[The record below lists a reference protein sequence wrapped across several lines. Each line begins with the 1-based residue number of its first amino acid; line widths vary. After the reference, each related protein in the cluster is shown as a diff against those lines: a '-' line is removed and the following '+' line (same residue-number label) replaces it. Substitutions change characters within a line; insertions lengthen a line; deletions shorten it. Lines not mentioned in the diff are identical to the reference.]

1 MRKSLSIF
9 KHKKGLF
16 IPVDSLLLII
26 LTGIV
31 FLFSYLEQTGNFDFG
46 YWLTFFL
53 SIWLIYFIGYLISRF
68 FLYELEHGEYDGKLL
83 LKESSISINKIEYDL
98 EEIKNIKIHSTDI
111 RGRFIGYTY
120 EFSRKLSNGLKN
132 NIIITLKNGKIIDIY
147 FLQTERE
154 KIKSSKKELINYY
167 KNGKFS
173 WLHLLDILE
182 IIDYDKIQIFKK
194 EINND

>member
-9 KHKKGLF
+9 KHKKGLC
-16 IPVDSLLLII
+16 IPIDSLLLII

-46 YWLTFFL
+46 YCLTFFL
-53 SIWLIYFIGYLISRF
+53 SIWLIYFISYLISRF
-68 FLYELEHGEYDGKLL
+68 FLYELEHGEYGGKLL

-111 RGRFIGYTY
+111 RGEFIGYTY

-132 NIIITLKNGKIIDIY
+132 NIIITLKNGKKIDIY

-167 KNGKFS
+167 KKGKFS

-182 IIDYDKIQIFKK
+182 ITDYDKIQIFKK